1 MDKKHEYYMRAAL
14 GRAKTAA
21 EQGETPVGAVIVK
34 DGKIIA
40 GGRNRREKAKN
51 ALCHAEI
58 SAINAACKKLGG
70 WRLIG
75 CDLYVTLEPCPMC
88 AGAIINSR
96 IENVYFGAYDKKA
109 GSFGSVTDLSLLPY
123 NHKPEIYGGI
133 LENECSKQL
142 SDFFKKLR
150 KIKETEKRCRK
161 ESGGNT
167 EVKK

>member
-1 MDKKHEYYMRAAL
+1 MTKSHEYYMRAAL

-21 EQGETPVGAVIVK
+21 KHGETPVGAVIVK
-34 DGKIIA
+34 NGKIIA

-88 AGAIINSR
+88 AGAIINAR
-96 IENVYFGAYDKKA
+96 VGRVVFGAYDEKGGA
-109 GSFGSVTDLSLLPY
+109 CGSVCNLFEMPFNHRPY
-123 NHKPEIYGGI
+123 VTGGVCEQECVNI
-133 LENECSKQL
+133 LRS
-142 SDFFKKLR
+142 FF
-150 KIKETEKRCRK
+150 EEKRK
-161 ESGGNT
+161 
-167 EVKK
+167 